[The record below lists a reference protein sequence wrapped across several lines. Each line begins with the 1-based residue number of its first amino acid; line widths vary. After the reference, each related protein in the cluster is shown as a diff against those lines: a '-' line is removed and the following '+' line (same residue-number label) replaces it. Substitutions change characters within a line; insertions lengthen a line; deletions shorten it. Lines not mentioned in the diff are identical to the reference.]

1 QSDCN
6 FSVSFRSMYLHWQH
20 IKILTAINNDEML
33 VTETETMSNKRV
45 TTTTRPMIYVI
56 HRDMIIDKTAT
67 GMSRLIGTETV
78 GEMMTPV
85 IRVKMVTMPAIM
97 GRTVTKSPRKPQI
110 ALRMRSMKSI
120 MPMF

>member
-1 QSDCN
+1 
-6 FSVSFRSMYLHWQH
+6 
-20 IKILTAINNDEML
+20 ML

-78 GEMMTPV
+78 GEMMTPI
-85 IRVKMVTMPAIM
+85 IRVKMVTRPAIM
-97 GRTVTKSPRKPQI
+97 GRTVTKSQRK
-110 ALRMRSMKSI
+110 RSEERRVGEEGGEEGGGGNGREER
-120 MPMF
+120 